1 MKTAFVQTDGAASDT
16 EPVLWTVAEAAAA
29 TRLSGSLLYQMARRG
44 ELPGIALR
52 VGRAVRFHRVRLL
65 AWLDTLADDH
75 AA

>member
-1 MKTAFVQTDGAASDT
+1 MDTALMATDGGPYDM

-65 AWLDTLADDH
+65 AWLDSLADGQV
-75 AA
+75 A